1 MEVQIKEGQKFAQ
14 KYQII
19 ELLGEGATSKVYLA
33 YDSMSE
39 MNVSLKILKN
49 ETINDKKIRNFEREA
64 KAISLLNDDNI
75 IKIYEINLYENFH
88 YIAQE
93 YVEGITLKDYIKN
106 TNKIHVKD
114 VVDILGQILSGLEH
128 AHNRKVIHKDIKSQN
143 ILLGVDKKI
152 KITDFGIADI
162 LEDESAKT
170 QSLMGTPQYV
180 APEVLSRQGATEQTD
195 IYSVGIL
202 MYELL
207 MGHAPFTGE
216 KSTIIMMKQ
225 LNQPL
230 PSVIKER
237 SDIPQSMEN
246 ILIKSTA
253 KKLINRYKTAAE
265 MKLDIETCLNIS
277 RRNEMPEVLL
287 NDFDEKTEHTLD
299 LSGIK
304 PLEQKQ
310 KNKKKSR
317 TIIFSVLIAILI
329 AIIISMIFTGNTEAQ
344 TMPDITNKDIDTAKL
359 ILNNL
364 GFDESQIK
372 IEYKKNN
379 DVPSGTVIQTEPKKN
394 EELSKK
400 SIIKITVSK
409 GPELFKLEDYIGL
422 SESVATNQLEEL
434 GLGVNITYV
443 NSEESSGKVIKQ
455 DPIQGKEVKYG
466 DTINL
471 TVSQGLKVIYVPNF
485 KDLTETEANDWA
497 DENNINLSKTKV
509 CNNDYDK
516 DHIFEQNPKYNAQ
529 IEEKDSIELTI
540 STGNC
545 ETSSSSSNNISS
557 EKNASSATSSE
568 TKND

>member
-455 DPIQGKEVKYG
+455 DPIQGKEIKYG

-485 KDLTETEANDWA
+485 KDLTETEANEWA

-545 ETSSSSSNNISS
+545 ETSSSSSSSTSS
-557 EKNASSATSSE
+557 EKNSSSATSSE
-568 TKND
+568 TKNE